1 MQNLEKLQ
9 EKLGYKFKNLTH
21 LKIALTH
28 KSAKNGHNNERLE
41 FLGDAVMDLIVGEYL
56 FKKFSSDEGD
66 LSKLRAALVN
76 ESSFSKF
83 AKFLGIGENLNMSLS
98 EERNGGREKP
108 SLLSDAFEAIMGAVY
123 LESGLQNTARIATA
137 ILEILYP
144 RISFNEL
151 VRDYKTAL
159 QELTQAKFGVT
170 PEYILLGS
178 SGPDHKKSFEM
189 AALVGGRRLS
199 SAVGASKKE
208 AEQKCAQI
216 ALELLQNGASH
227 GTGATDGEQR
237 ACDSDAQNGANCA
250 QNGKK
255 GSRGGGGRARGSK
268 NSEHN
273 DRGGKKSDCTGTSG
287 GTPSAKRSNERNKNA
302 EQDGRDMD
310 KQSGGDQGDA
320 L

>member
-123 LESGLQNTARIATA
+123 LESGLQNTARIAIA

-189 AALVGGRRLS
+189 AALVGGKRLS

-216 ALELLQNGASH
+216 ALELLQSGASH
-227 GTGATDGEQR
+227 GANATDGEQT
-237 ACDSDAQNGANCA
+237 ACDDDKQSGASRT

-255 GSRGGGGRARGSK
+255 GSQGDSGRARGSTK
-268 NSEHN
+268 C
-273 DRGGKKSDCTGTSG
+273 DRAGVSG
-287 GTPSAKRSNERNKNA
+287 GTPSAKRSNERN
-302 EQDGRDMD
+302 GRDTD
-310 KQSGGDQGDA
+310 RQGGGDQGGA

>member
-9 EKLGYKFKNLTH
+9 EKLGYKFKNQAH

-151 VRDYKTAL
+151 VKDYKTAL

-189 AALVGGRRLS
+189 AALVGGKRLS

-216 ALELLQNGASH
+216 AIELLQNGASH
-227 GTGATDGEQR
+227 GANASNGEQT
-237 ACDSDAQNGANCA
+237 AFDSDAQSGANRA
-250 QNGKK
+250 QDGKK
-255 GSRGGGGRARGSK
+255 GSRNGGGRARGGK

-273 DRGGKKSDCTGTSG
+273 DRGSTKSDRSGVSG
-287 GTPSAKRSNERNKNA
+287 GTPSAKKSNERNKNA
-302 EQDGRDMD
+302 EQSGRDTD
-310 KQSGGDQGDA
+310 KQSSGDQGDA

>member
-151 VRDYKTAL
+151 VKDYKTAL

-216 ALELLQNGASH
+216 ALELLQNGVSH
-227 GTGATDGEQR
+227 GTSATSGEQA
-237 ACDSDAQNGANCA
+237 ACASDVQSGANCA
-250 QNGKK
+250 QDDKK
-255 GSRGGGGRARGSK
+255 GSRNGDGRAWGSA
-268 NSEHN
+268 
-273 DRGGKKSDCTGTSG
+273 KSDCAGTSDD
-287 GTPSAKRSNERNKNA
+287 TPSAKKSNERNKNA
-302 EQDGRDMD
+302 EQNGR
-310 KQSGGDQGDA
+310 GGDQGDA

>member
-21 LKIALTH
+21 LKVALTH

-170 PEYILLGS
+170 PEYVLLGS

-189 AALVGGRRLS
+189 AALVGGKRLS

-227 GTGATDGEQR
+227 GTGEQT
-237 ACDSDAQNGANCA
+237 ACGDVQSGANRA
-250 QNGKK
+250 QDDKK
-255 GSRGGGGRARGSK
+255 GSRNGDGRARGSA
-268 NSEHN
+268 
-273 DRGGKKSDCTGTSG
+273 KSDRTGVSG
-287 GTPSAKRSNERNKNA
+287 STPSAKKCNERNKNA
-302 EQDGRDMD
+302 EQSGRDTD
-310 KQSGGDQGDA
+310 KQNGGDQGGT

>member
-9 EKLGYKFKNLTH
+9 EKLGYKFKNQIH

-216 ALELLQNGASH
+216 AIELLQNGASH
-227 GTGATDGEQR
+227 GSSAQNSEQT
-237 ACDSDAQNGANCA
+237 ACGDAQSGASRA
-250 QNGKK
+250 QDGKK
-255 GSRGGGGRARGSK
+255 GSRNGDGRAHGS
-268 NSEHN
+268 
-273 DRGGKKSDCTGTSG
+273 KKSDRAGVPSGTL
-287 GTPSAKRSNERNKNA
+287 SAKRNNERNKNA
-302 EQDGRDMD
+302 EQNGRDTD

>member
-108 SLLSDAFEAIMGAVY
+108 SLLSDAFEAIMGAIY

-170 PEYILLGS
+170 PEYVLLGS

-189 AALVGGRRLS
+189 AALVGGKRLS

-216 ALELLQNGASH
+216 ALELLQNGTSH
-227 GTGATDGEQR
+227 GTGTTNGEQT
-237 ACDSDAQNGANCA
+237 ACDSDAQSGANRA
-250 QNGKK
+250 QDGKK
-255 GSRGGGGRARGSK
+255 GSRNGDERARS
-268 NSEHN
+268 SA
-273 DRGGKKSDCTGTSG
+273 KSDRAGTSG
-287 GTPSAKRSNERNKNA
+287 GTPSVTYAPERNKNA
-302 EQDGRDMD
+302 EQNGRDTD
-310 KQSGGDQGDA
+310 KQSDDDQGDA

>member
-9 EKLGYKFKNLTH
+9 EKLGYKFKNPTH

-151 VRDYKTAL
+151 VKDYKTAL

-189 AALVGGRRLS
+189 AALVGGKRLS

-216 ALELLQNGASH
+216 AIELLQNGTSH
-227 GTGATDGEQR
+227 GTGTTNGEQT
-237 ACDSDAQNGANCA
+237 ACDSNAQSGANRA
-250 QNGKK
+250 QDGKK
-255 GSRGGGGRARGSK
+255 GSRGGSGRAQGS
-268 NSEHN
+268 
-273 DRGGKKSDCTGTSG
+273 KKSDRAGVPS
-287 GTPSAKRSNERNKNA
+287 GTPSAKKSNEQNKNA
-302 EQDGRDMD
+302 EQNGRD
-310 KQSGGDQGDA
+310 SDQGGA

>member
-9 EKLGYKFKNLTH
+9 EKLGYKFKNPTH

-170 PEYILLGS
+170 PEYVLLGS

-189 AALVGGRRLS
+189 AALVGGKRLS

-216 ALELLQNGASH
+216 AIELLQNGASH
-227 GTGATDGEQR
+227 SASATNGEQTE
-237 ACDSDAQNGANCA
+237 CDSDAQSGANCA
-250 QNGKK
+250 QDGKK
-255 GSRGGGGRARGSK
+255 GSRGGSGRAHGC
-268 NSEHN
+268 
-273 DRGGKKSDCTGTSG
+273 KKSDRAGASG
-287 GTPSAKRSNERNKNA
+287 GTPSAKKSNERN
-302 EQDGRDMD
+302 GRDTD
-310 KQSGGDQGDA
+310 RQGGGDQGGA

>member
-9 EKLGYKFKNLTH
+9 EKLGYKFKNQAH

-170 PEYILLGS
+170 PEYLLLGS

-227 GTGATDGEQR
+227 GTDAQNSEQT
-237 ACDSDAQNGANCA
+237 AFDSDAQSGANRA
-250 QNGKK
+250 QDGKK
-255 GSRGGGGRARGSK
+255 GSRSGERARGSA
-268 NSEHN
+268 
-273 DRGGKKSDCTGTSG
+273 KSDRAGTSG
-287 GTPSAKRSNERNKNA
+287 GTPSAKKSNERNKNA
-302 EQDGRDMD
+302 EQSGRDTD
-310 KQSGGDQGDA
+310 KQSSGDQGDA

>member
-76 ESSFSKF
+76 ERSFSKF

-189 AALVGGRRLS
+189 AALVGGKRLS

-216 ALELLQNGASH
+216 ALELLQNSASH
-227 GTGATDGEQR
+227 GTSATDGEQA
-237 ACDSDAQNGANCA
+237 ACASDAQSSENRA
-250 QNGKK
+250 QDGKK
-255 GSRGGGGRARGSK
+255 GSQGGSGRAR
-268 NSEHN
+268 
-273 DRGGKKSDCTGTSG
+273 DGKKSDRAGVPS
-287 GTPSAKRSNERNKNA
+287 GTPSAKRSNERS
-302 EQDGRDMD
+302 GRDTD
-310 KQSGGDQGDA
+310 RQGDGDQGGA

>member
-9 EKLGYKFKNLTH
+9 EKLGYKFKNPTH

-123 LESGLQNTARIATA
+123 LESGLQNTARIATT

-151 VRDYKTAL
+151 VKDYKTAL

-170 PEYILLGS
+170 PEYVLLGS

-216 ALELLQNGASH
+216 ALELLQNGTSH
-227 GTGATDGEQR
+227 GTSATSGEQT
-237 ACDSDAQNGANCA
+237 ACDSDAQSGANRT

-255 GSRGGGGRARGSK
+255 GSQGGSGRARGST
-268 NSEHN
+268 
-273 DRGGKKSDCTGTSG
+273 KSDRAGVSG
-287 GTPSAKRSNERNKNA
+287 GTLSAKKTNERNKNA
-302 EQDGRDMD
+302 EQSGRDTN

>member
-170 PEYILLGS
+170 PEYVLLGS

-189 AALVGGRRLS
+189 AALVGGKRLS

-216 ALELLQNGASH
+216 AIELLQNGASH
-227 GTGATDGEQR
+227 GTGAQNSEQA
-237 ACDSDAQNGANCA
+237 ACASDAQSGASRA
-250 QNGKK
+250 QDGKK
-255 GSRGGGGRARGSK
+255 GSQGGSGRASSSIK
-268 NSEHN
+268 SEHN
-273 DRGGKKSDCTGTSG
+273 NRG

-302 EQDGRDMD
+302 EQSGRDTD
-310 KQSGGDQGDA
+310 KQSSGDQGGT

>member
-9 EKLGYKFKNLTH
+9 EKLGYKFKNQTH

-28 KSAKNGHNNERLE
+28 KSAKSGHNNERLE

-151 VRDYKTAL
+151 VKDYKTAL

-189 AALVGGRRLS
+189 AALVGGKQLS

-216 ALELLQNGASH
+216 AIELLQNGSSHSAS
-227 GTGATDGEQR
+227 ATNGEQT
-237 ACDSDAQNGANCA
+237 ACDSDAQSGANRA
-250 QNGKK
+250 QDGKK
-255 GSRGGGGRARGSK
+255 VSRGGSGRAHGC
-268 NSEHN
+268 
-273 DRGGKKSDCTGTSG
+273 KKSDRAGVPS
-287 GTPSAKRSNERNKNA
+287 GTPSSKRSKERNRNA
-302 EQDGRDMD
+302 EQNGRD
-310 KQSGGDQGDA
+310 SDQGGA

>member
-9 EKLGYKFKNLTH
+9 EKLGYKFKNQTN

-170 PEYILLGS
+170 PEYVLLGS

-189 AALVGGRRLS
+189 AALVGGKRLS

-216 ALELLQNGASH
+216 AIELLQNGTSH
-227 GTGATDGEQR
+227 GTGTTNGEQT
-237 ACDSDAQNGANCA
+237 ACDSNAQSGANRA
-250 QNGKK
+250 QDGKK
-255 GSRGGGGRARGSK
+255 GSRSGGRARGSA
-268 NSEHN
+268 
-273 DRGGKKSDCTGTSG
+273 KSDRAGVPSG
-287 GTPSAKRSNERNKNA
+287 APSAKRSNERS
-302 EQDGRDMD
+302 GRDTD
-310 KQSGGDQGDA
+310 KQSGGDQGGA

>member
-9 EKLGYKFKNLTH
+9 EKLGYKFKNQAH

-123 LESGLQNTARIATA
+123 LESGLQNTARIAIA

-151 VRDYKTAL
+151 VKDYKTAL

-189 AALVGGRRLS
+189 AALVGGKRLS

-216 ALELLQNGASH
+216 AIELLQNGASH
-227 GTGATDGEQR
+227 GTSAQNGEQT
-237 ACDSDAQNGANCA
+237 ACASDAQSDANCA
-250 QNGKK
+250 QDGKK
-255 GSRGGGGRARGSK
+255 GSRGGDGRARDSK
-268 NSEHN
+268 KGEHN
-273 DRGGKKSDCTGTSG
+273 NRGS
-287 GTPSAKRSNERNKNA
+287 TPSAKKSNERN
-302 EQDGRDMD
+302 GRDTD
-310 KQSGGDQGDA
+310 RQGGGDQGGA

>member
-151 VRDYKTAL
+151 VKDYKTAL

-170 PEYILLGS
+170 PEYVLLGS

-189 AALVGGRRLS
+189 AALVGGKRLS

-216 ALELLQNGASH
+216 ALELLQNGTSH
-227 GTGATDGEQR
+227 GTGATDGEQT
-237 ACDSDAQNGANCA
+237 ACGDDKQNGANCA
-250 QNGKK
+250 QNGEK
-255 GSRGGGGRARGSK
+255 GSRNGGGRARGST
-268 NSEHN
+268 
-273 DRGGKKSDCTGTSG
+273 KSDRAGTSG
-287 GTPSAKRSNERNKNA
+287 GTPSAKKSNERNKNA
-302 EQDGRDMD
+302 KQNGRDTD
-310 KQSGGDQGDA
+310 RQGGGDQGGA

>member
-9 EKLGYKFKNLTH
+9 EKLGYKFKNQAH

-76 ESSFSKF
+76 ERSFSKF

-189 AALVGGRRLS
+189 AALVGGKRLS

-216 ALELLQNGASH
+216 ALELLQNSASH
-227 GTGATDGEQR
+227 GTSATDGEQA
-237 ACDSDAQNGANCA
+237 ACASDAQSSENRA
-250 QNGKK
+250 QDGKK
-255 GSRGGGGRARGSK
+255 GSQGGSGRAR
-268 NSEHN
+268 
-273 DRGGKKSDCTGTSG
+273 DGKKSDRAGVPS
-287 GTPSAKRSNERNKNA
+287 GTPSAKRSNERS
-302 EQDGRDMD
+302 GRDTD
-310 KQSGGDQGDA
+310 RQGDGDQGGA

>member
-9 EKLGYKFKNLTH
+9 EKLGYKFKNQAH

-170 PEYILLGS
+170 PEYVLLGS

-227 GTGATDGEQR
+227 GTSATSGEQT
-237 ACDSDAQNGANCA
+237 ACDSDAQSDASRA
-250 QNGKK
+250 QDDKK
-255 GSRGGGGRARGSK
+255 GSRSGGRARG
-268 NSEHN
+268 
-273 DRGGKKSDCTGTSG
+273 GGKRGDRTGVSG
-287 GTPSAKRSNERNKNA
+287 STPSAKKSNERS
-302 EQDGRDMD
+302 GRDTD
-310 KQSGGDQGDA
+310 KQSSGDQGDA

>member
-170 PEYILLGS
+170 PEYLLLGS

-189 AALVGGRRLS
+189 AALVGGKRLS

-227 GTGATDGEQR
+227 GTSATNGEQT
-237 ACDSDAQNGANCA
+237 ACDSDVQSGANHA

-255 GSRGGGGRARGSK
+255 GSQ
-268 NSEHN
+268 
-273 DRGGKKSDCTGTSG
+273 GGKKSDRAGTSG
-287 GTPSAKRSNERNKNA
+287 GTPSAKKSNERNKNT
-302 EQDGRDMD
+302 EQNGRDTD
-310 KQSGGDQGDA
+310 KQGGGDQGDA

>member
-9 EKLGYKFKNLTH
+9 EKLGYKFKNQAH

-123 LESGLQNTARIATA
+123 LESGLQNTARIAIA

-189 AALVGGRRLS
+189 AALVGGKRLS

-216 ALELLQNGASH
+216 AIELLQNGASH
-227 GTGATDGEQR
+227 GTGTTNGEQT
-237 ACDSDAQNGANCA
+237 ACDSDAQSGANRA
-250 QNGKK
+250 QDGKK
-255 GSRGGGGRARGSK
+255 GSQGGGGRTQGS
-268 NSEHN
+268 
-273 DRGGKKSDCTGTSG
+273 KKSDRAGVPSGTS
-287 GTPSAKRSNERNKNA
+287 SSKRSKERNRNA
-302 EQDGRDMD
+302 EQNGRDTD
-310 KQSGGDQGDA
+310 KQSGGDQGDV

>member
-9 EKLGYKFKNLTH
+9 EKLGYKFKNPTH

-159 QELTQAKFGVT
+159 QELTQARFAEIPKYV
-170 PEYILLGS
+170 LVGS
-178 SGPDHKKSFEM
+178 KGPDHKKEFEIALM
-189 AALVGGRRLS
+189 LNEREISRAAGK
-199 SAVGASKKE
+199 SKKE
-208 AEQKCAQI
+208 AEQKAAKT
-216 ALELLQNGASH
+216 ALEIL
-227 GTGATDGEQR
+227 GE
-237 ACDSDAQNGANCA
+237 
-250 QNGKK
+250 GK
-255 GSRGGGGRARGSK
+255 
-268 NSEHN
+268 
-273 DRGGKKSDCTGTSG
+273 
-287 GTPSAKRSNERNKNA
+287 
-302 EQDGRDMD
+302 
-310 KQSGGDQGDA
+310 
-320 L
+320 

>member
-123 LESGLQNTARIATA
+123 LESGLQNTARIAIA

-170 PEYILLGS
+170 PEYVLLGS

-227 GTGATDGEQR
+227 GTGATNSEQT
-237 ACDSDAQNGANCA
+237 ASDSDAQNGENRA

-255 GSRGGGGRARGSK
+255 SSQSSGRARG
-268 NSEHN
+268 
-273 DRGGKKSDCTGTSG
+273 GGKRSDRTGVSS
-287 GTPSAKRSNERNKNA
+287 GTPSAKKSNERNKNA
-302 EQDGRDMD
+302 EQNGRDTD
-310 KQSGGDQGDA
+310 KQSGGDQGGA

>member
-41 FLGDAVMDLIVGEYL
+41 FLGDAVMDLVIGDYL
-56 FKKFSSDEGD
+56 FHKFSRLSEGD

-76 ESSFSKF
+76 EKSFAEL
-83 AKFLGIGENLNMSLS
+83 AKYLNLGQLINISPA
-98 EERNGGREKP
+98 EEHNGG
-108 SLLSDAFEAIMGAVY
+108 SLKASILSDAFEALMGAIY
-123 LESGLQNTARIATA
+123 LESGFDAVRAASLKAFERC
-137 ILEILYP
+137 YP
-144 RISFNEL
+144 DINFDRM
-151 VRDYKTAL
+151 VKDYKTAL

-170 PEYILLGS
+170 PEYVLLGS

-189 AALVGGRRLS
+189 AALVGGRWLS

-216 ALELLQNGASH
+216 ALELLQSSASH
-227 GTGATDGEQR
+227 GTSATNSEQT
-237 ACDSDAQNGANCA
+237 ACDSEAQSRANCA
-250 QNGKK
+250 QDDKK
-255 GSRGGGGRARGSK
+255 GSQGSSGRARGST
-268 NSEHN
+268 
-273 DRGGKKSDCTGTSG
+273 KSDCAGTSDD
-287 GTPSAKRSNERNKNA
+287 TPSAKKSNERNKNA
-302 EQDGRDMD
+302 EQNGR
-310 KQSGGDQGDA
+310 GGDQGDA

>member
-9 EKLGYKFKNLTH
+9 EKLGYKFKNQTH

-123 LESGLQNTARIATA
+123 LESGLQNTARIAIT

-151 VRDYKTAL
+151 VKDYKTAL

-189 AALVGGRRLS
+189 AALVGGKRLS

-216 ALELLQNGASH
+216 AIELLQNGTSH
-227 GTGATDGEQR
+227 GTGTTNGEQT
-237 ACDSDAQNGANCA
+237 ACDSNAQSGANRA
-250 QNGKK
+250 QDGKK
-255 GSRGGGGRARGSK
+255 GSRSGGRARGSA
-268 NSEHN
+268 
-273 DRGGKKSDCTGTSG
+273 KSDRAGASG
-287 GTPSAKRSNERNKNA
+287 GTPSAKRSNERSVH
-302 EQDGRDMD
+302 DTD
-310 KQSGGDQGDA
+310 KQSSGDQGDA

>member
-216 ALELLQNGASH
+216 AIELLQSGASH
-227 GTGATDGEQR
+227 GTGEQT
-237 ACDSDAQNGANCA
+237 ACDSDAQSGASRA
-250 QNGKK
+250 QDGKK
-255 GSRGGGGRARGSK
+255 GSRSGGRVRGDK
-268 NSEHN
+268 KSEHN
-273 DRGGKKSDCTGTSG
+273 NRGGKKSDHAGVSG
-287 GTPSAKRSNERNKNA
+287 GTPSTKKSNERNKNA
-302 EQDGRDMD
+302 EQNGRD
-310 KQSGGDQGDA
+310 SDQGGA

>member
-9 EKLGYKFKNLTH
+9 EKLGYKFKNQAH

-123 LESGLQNTARIATA
+123 LESGLQNTARIAIA

-151 VRDYKTAL
+151 VKDYKTAL

-189 AALVGGRRLS
+189 AALVGGKRLS

-227 GTGATDGEQR
+227 GTSATDGEQT

-250 QNGKK
+250 QDSEK
-255 GSRGGGGRARGSK
+255 GSRGGSGRAHGR
-268 NSEHN
+268 
-273 DRGGKKSDCTGTSG
+273 KKSDRAGVPS

-302 EQDGRDMD
+302 EQNVRNTD
-310 KQSGGDQGDA
+310 KQSSGDQGGA

>member
-123 LESGLQNTARIATA
+123 LESGLQNTARIAIA

-151 VRDYKTAL
+151 VKDYKTAL

-170 PEYILLGS
+170 PEYLLLGS

-216 ALELLQNGASH
+216 AIELLQNGVSH
-227 GTGATDGEQR
+227 GTSATSGEQA
-237 ACDSDAQNGANCA
+237 ACASDAQNDANCA
-250 QNGKK
+250 QNGEKD
-255 GSRGGGGRARGSK
+255 SRNGGGRARG
-268 NSEHN
+268 
-273 DRGGKKSDCTGTSG
+273 GGKRSDRTGVSG

-302 EQDGRDMD
+302 EQNGRD
-310 KQSGGDQGDA
+310 SDQGGA

>member
-123 LESGLQNTARIATA
+123 LESGLQNTARIAIA

-151 VRDYKTAL
+151 VKDYKTAL

-170 PEYILLGS
+170 PEYVLLSS

-189 AALVGGRRLS
+189 AALVGGKRLS

-216 ALELLQNGASH
+216 AIELLQNSASH
-227 GTGATDGEQR
+227 GT
-237 ACDSDAQNGANCA
+237 DAQNSEQTARCNDEQSGANCA
-250 QNGKK
+250 QDGKK
-255 GSRGGGGRARGSK
+255 GSRGGSGRAQ
-268 NSEHN
+268 
-273 DRGGKKSDCTGTSG
+273 GGKKSDRAGVPS
-287 GTPSAKRSNERNKNA
+287 GTPSAKKSNERS
-302 EQDGRDMD
+302 GRDTD
-310 KQSGGDQGDA
+310 KQSSGDQGDA

>member
-9 EKLGYKFKNLTH
+9 EKLGYKFKNQAH

-151 VRDYKTAL
+151 VKDYKTAL

-189 AALVGGRRLS
+189 AALVSGKRLS

-227 GTGATDGEQR
+227 GTSATDGEQT
-237 ACDSDAQNGANCA
+237 ACASDAQSRANCA
-250 QNGKK
+250 QNGER
-255 GSRGGGGRARGSK
+255 GSRSGGRVRGSIK
-268 NSEHN
+268 SEHN
-273 DRGGKKSDCTGTSG
+273 NRGGK
-287 GTPSAKRSNERNKNA
+287 RS
-302 EQDGRDMD
+302 GRDTD
-310 KQSGGDQGDA
+310 KQNDDDQGGA

>member
-56 FKKFSSDEGD
+56 FKKISSDEGD

-144 RISFNEL
+144 RISFSEL
-151 VRDYKTAL
+151 VKDYKTAL

-170 PEYILLGS
+170 PEYVLLGS

-189 AALVGGRRLS
+189 AVLVGGKRLS

-216 ALELLQNGASH
+216 ALELLQSGVSH
-227 GTGATDGEQR
+227 GTSATDGEQ
-237 ACDSDAQNGANCA
+237 AAYTSDAQNGANCA

-255 GSRGGGGRARGSK
+255 GSRNGGGRVRGDGKRS
-268 NSEHN
+268 
-273 DRGGKKSDCTGTSG
+273 DRTGVSG
-287 GTPSAKRSNERNKNA
+287 GTPSTKRSNERNKNA
-302 EQDGRDMD
+302 EQNGHD
-310 KQSGGDQGDA
+310 SDQGDV